1 VLLAGSNRS
10 SSKEIS
16 IATTPGLL
24 RLWVTLI
31 TKGDSVSVHDQLS
44 KALIE
49 VLRKDGSS
57 HRAEAEETMTY
68 LVEDWKNL
76 LSSSS
81 SSSSGFKIAAVRCA
95 TVLVRWLS
103 RLPEWGIAVAKESG
117 ATGLFLEMLRNFDD
131 PLQQLT
137 LLDALTEGFDKHGE
151 GDTEAVAVAAVTPAV
166 TEEWLSS
173 PEIMSLVL
181 QFLEDPLLSDAALRY
196 VGVLSS
202 IKPNELTIVLDH
214 VRSVS
219 GEGVPTRDT
228 ERLPLVRAVS
238 VAAVSSEAALEV
250 ILSDPVLRRSW
261 WDTEGIAQPKLKAAI
276 LVSVARALPEIAES
290 LGSPRALRLYRIF
303 GSDHGSDSSTT
314 SWLLEGPSRSPLN
327 EVRVA
332 SYALLAAALR
342 IPGAAIALVGP
353 ADVASHR
360 SLLSVLLG
368 PDREPTANAQRARFD
383 LLGAFWEVHQAMS
396 LEDDPKTLKSLRA
409 KIALGPHGRPAQR
422 HGADDVAIA

>member
-1 VLLAGSNRS
+1 
-10 SSKEIS
+10 
-16 IATTPGLL
+16 
-24 RLWVTLI
+24 
-31 TKGDSVSVHDQLS
+31 
-44 KALIE
+44 
-49 VLRKDGSS
+49 
-57 HRAEAEETMTY
+57 M
-68 LVEDWKNL
+68 
-76 LSSSS
+76 
-81 SSSSGFKIAAVRCA
+81 
-95 TVLVRWLS
+95 
-103 RLPEWGIAVAKESG
+103 
-117 ATGLFLEMLRNFDD
+117 
-131 PLQQLT
+131 
-137 LLDALTEGFDKHGE
+137 
-151 GDTEAVAVAAVTPAV
+151 
-166 TEEWLSS
+166 
-173 PEIMSLVL
+173 
-181 QFLEDPLLSDAALRY
+181 
-196 VGVLSS
+196 
-202 IKPNELTIVLDH
+202 
-214 VRSVS
+214 
-219 GEGVPTRDT
+219 
-228 ERLPLVRAVS
+228 
-238 VAAVSSEAALEV
+238 

-409 KIALGPHGRPAQR
+409 KIALGPHGRPVSEINVQMHRCPEVQNVQR
-422 HGADDVAIA
+422 PITFGMTWNSIFVLERRIKYLMILLCDYLIK